1 MFALTVKLIPNGL
14 EARPS
19 FFVLLCWHRPD
30 FLPFCHQPIQILGDF
45 RPFFGLG
52 RQYSNAGLCFLN
64 QNNFLIEILLAFAVY
79 LGLLCFFGIDDDV
92 GCGFKALPDVIGYF

>member
-14 EARPS
+14 EAYPS

-30 FLPFCHQPIQILGDF
+30 FFHSASTHPNPWRFSSILW
-45 RPFFGLG
+45 LG

-64 QNNFLIEILLAFAVY
+64 QNNFLIEILLSFAVY